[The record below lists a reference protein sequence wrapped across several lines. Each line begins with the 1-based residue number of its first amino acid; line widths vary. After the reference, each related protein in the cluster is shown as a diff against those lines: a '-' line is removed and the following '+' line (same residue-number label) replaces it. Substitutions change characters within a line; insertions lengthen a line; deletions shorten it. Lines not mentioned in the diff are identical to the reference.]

1 MARIFISYRRTD
13 AAGYAGL
20 LLQHLEEHFPGEIFL
35 DRSTLEDGARW
46 DLEIAK
52 HLNECE
58 ALIVLIGPDWLKAQD
73 PDSGQRRLDNP
84 GDWVR
89 REVEAGLQRGVR
101 VIPVLMGGARM
112 PKAEHLPEPIRGL
125 ASREYREVS
134 DRDARDDVGRLT
146 GNLKKTIGALAANT
160 AAYLRSLRR
169 DTEYIDIRGLNVSRQ
184 QAYRF
189 RIDELSPTAAGSL
202 PLGNQTSQFFAN
214 VYLNPLDHYVNQE
227 LRPGAYIRYVDDFVL
242 FDSCAAKLGE
252 MRNAIDRFLE
262 GLRLAAHERK
272 SRVYRCVDGVTFLG
286 WRVFPRRT
294 RLVHGNVVRF
304 RRRLRSMEEAF
315 REGEIGLEEV
325 KARIHSWIGH
335 AASGDTWRLRE
346 QLFGQFTLV
355 KGSAV

>member
-1 MARIFISYRRTD
+1 
-13 AAGYAGL
+13 
-20 LLQHLEEHFPGEIFL
+20 
-35 DRSTLEDGARW
+35 
-46 DLEIAK
+46 
-52 HLNECE
+52 
-58 ALIVLIGPDWLKAQD
+58 
-73 PDSGQRRLDNP
+73 
-84 GDWVR
+84 
-89 REVEAGLQRGVR
+89 VR

-112 PKAEHLPEPIRGL
+112 PMVEHLPEPIRGL